1 MFVVDL
7 EEVGLADPQ
16 EQWACRVKIAPA
28 EVPQALARE
37 QAYLVVH
44 CYGFHPSI
52 DSVHE
57 STHAHTRPS
66 RS

>member
-1 MFVVDL
+1 MFAVDL

-44 CYGFHPSI
+44 LYAILSVYHQCTLTPSLPSI
-52 DSVHE
+52 
-57 STHAHTRPS
+57 R
-66 RS
+66 